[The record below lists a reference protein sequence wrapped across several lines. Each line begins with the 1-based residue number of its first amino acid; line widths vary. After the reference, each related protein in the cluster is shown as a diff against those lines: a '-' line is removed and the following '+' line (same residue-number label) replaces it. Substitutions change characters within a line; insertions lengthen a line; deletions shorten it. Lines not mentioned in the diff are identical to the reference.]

1 MRRGGA
7 NLASYLLFE
16 RGYCR
21 ELIELG
27 YNDTHKR
34 REEVEAF
41 ISGGLSI
48 VPGAFARTARPFLSP
63 KAEEATAGKGVE
75 G

>member
-16 RGYCR
+16 QGYCR
-21 ELIELG
+21 ELIALG
-27 YNDTHKR
+27 YHDAMKR

-41 ISGGLSI
+41 LEGAMCP
-48 VPGAFARTARPFLSP
+48 VPGAYARTVKFFVPTP
-63 KAEEATAGKGVE
+63 KEPATGE